1 MGKKLTFFILSN
13 SGAPVKQTTV
23 SKAWLTFF
31 GVVMVFVTVAFGTL
45 GVDYF
50 FLKFT
55 SKNPRTLE
63 SKIKEFKSEIES
75 QREQITRYAAEINT
89 LKSELIGLNEFEKKL
104 RVIANIEQADLQN
117 SLFGVG
123 GAIPEDLDVNLRLSE
138 KHNSLLREMND
149 QVEQIDLALEKQEEG
164 FADLYEYIGEQRNI
178 LASTPAIRPTNGWV
192 SSSFGYRTSPFT
204 GRRTF
209 HKGLDIANR
218 QGTPIVATADG
229 VVTFAGNKGNIGL
242 LIVIDHGH
250 GMVTKF
256 GHLNKFLKKRGESVK
271 RGDII
276 AYMGNTGRSTG
287 PHVHYEVRLNGLP
300 VNPSKYILD

>member
-1 MGKKLTFFILSN
+1 MAKKLTFFILSN

-31 GVVMVFVTVAFGTL
+31 GVVMLIVTIAFGTL
-45 GVDYF
+45 GVDYY

-55 SKNPRTLE
+55 SKNPRSLE
-63 SKIKEFKSEIES
+63 IKIKEFKSEIVA
-75 QREQITRYAAEINT
+75 QRAQIKKYAAEINT

-123 GAIPEDLDVNLRLSE
+123 GAIPEDLDVNILSSE

-149 QVEQIDLALEKQEEG
+149 QVEQMDQALDKQEEG

-178 LASTPAIRPTNGWV
+178 LASTPAVRPANGWV
-192 SSSFGYRTSPFT
+192 SSTFGYRTSPFT
-204 GRRTF
+204 GRKTF

-229 VVTFAGNKGNIGL
+229 VVTFTGSKGNIGKL
-242 LIVIDHGH
+242 LIIDHGH

-256 GHLNKFLKKRGESVK
+256 GHLQKIIKKRGETVK
-271 RGDII
+271 RGDHV
-276 AYMGNTGRSTG
+276 AYMGNTGKSTG

>member
-13 SGAPVKQTTV
+13 SGAPVKQTTI
-23 SKAWLTFF
+23 SKGWLT
-31 GVVMVFVTVAFGTL
+31 VICTVLVMVALAFGTL
-45 GVDYF
+45 GVDYY

-63 SKIKEFKSEIES
+63 NNIKEYQSEIES
-75 QREQITRYAAEINT
+75 QREQIKRYAAEINT
-89 LKSELIGLNEFEKKL
+89 LKSELVGLNEFEKKL

-117 SLFGVG
+117 SIFGVG
-123 GAIPEDLDVNLRLSE
+123 GAIPEDLDVNLRLTE

-149 QVEQIDLALEKQEEG
+149 QVEQLDQALDKQEEG
-164 FADLYEYIGEQRNI
+164 FADLYEYIAEQRNI

-218 QGTPIVATADG
+218 EGTPIVAPADG
-229 VVTFAGNKGNIGL
+229 VVTFAGNKGYIGTL
-242 LIVIDHGH
+242 LIVDHGH
-250 GMVTKF
+250 GMVTKY
-256 GHLNKFLKKRGESVK
+256 GHLKKYLKKRGESVK

-287 PHVHYEVRLNGLP
+287 PHLHYEVRLNGLP
-300 VNPSKYILD
+300 VNPTKYILD

>member
-23 SKAWLTFF
+23 SRAWLTFW
-31 GVVMVFVTVAFGTL
+31 GVVMLFVTIAFGTL
-45 GVDYF
+45 GVDYY

-63 SKIKEFKSEIES
+63 SKIKEFRSEIES
-75 QREQITRYAAEINT
+75 QREQIKRYAAEINT

-123 GAIPEDLDVNLRLSE
+123 GAIPEDIDVNILSSE

-149 QVEQIDLALEKQEEG
+149 QVEQIDQALEKQEEG
-164 FADLYEYIGEQRNI
+164 FADLYEYIGEQRNL
-178 LASTPAIRPTNGWV
+178 LASTPAVRPTNGWV
-192 SSSFGYRTSPFT
+192 SSAFGYRTSPFT
-204 GRRTF
+204 GRKTF

-229 VVTFAGNKGNIGL
+229 IITFSGSKGNIGNL
-242 LIVIDHGH
+242 LVIDHGH
-250 GMVTKF
+250 GMVTKY
-256 GHLNKFLKKRGESVK
+256 GHLKKVLKKRGEAVK

-276 AYMGNTGRSTG
+276 AIMGNTGRSTG
-287 PHVHYEVRLNGLP
+287 PHLHYEVRLNGLP
-300 VNPSKYILD
+300 VNPTKYILD